1 MGKNMGIETA
11 IIAGTVAAVGGSMMA
26 ASGSKAAGSAAR
38 QTGEYNKSIR
48 DRNARLA
55 DSNADLRERATGQQE
70 VRFRKQIAA
79 LQAQTGTAYRKSGV
93 IASSGT
99 PLEVLMQNANEAEED
114 IELNRRQ
121 GATEAGQMREQ
132 GVNERLQGQLTLLGA
147 QQQERAY
154 KMQARSQKF
163 DALKSLALGGY
174 RMGQIV

>member
-1 MGKNMGIETA
+1 MGIE
-11 IIAGTVAAVGGSMMA
+11 VAALAVGTAASVGGSMMA

-38 QTGEYNKSIR
+38 QTGEYNKAIR

-55 DSNADLRERATGQQE
+55 DANADFRERATGQEE
-70 VRFRKQIAA
+70 VRFRKRFGT
-79 LQAQTGTAYRKSGV
+79 LQAQAGTAYRKSGV

-99 PLEVLMQNANEAEED
+99 PLEVLMQNANAAEDD

-147 QQQERAY
+147 QQQEAAY
-154 KMQARSQKF
+154 KMQARSQQF
-163 DALKSLALGGY
+163 AAVKSLAFGGY
-174 RMGQIV
+174 QYGQIT